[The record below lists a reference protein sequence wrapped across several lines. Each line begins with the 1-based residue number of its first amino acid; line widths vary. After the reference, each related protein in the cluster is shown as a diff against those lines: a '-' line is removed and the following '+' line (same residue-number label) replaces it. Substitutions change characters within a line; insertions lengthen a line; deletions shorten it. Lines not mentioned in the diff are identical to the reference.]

1 MKSFFI
7 VFTSFLF
14 IQFSN
19 LQPIIPPEV
28 EIKSEQNGESI
39 ILSNDELILAH
50 VVSINEKSNENLLK
64 TKGIFL

>member
-19 LQPIIPPEV
+19 SKPLIPPEV
-28 EIKSEQNGESI
+28 EIKSEQHGESM
-39 ILSNDELILAH
+39 ILNDDELILAH
-50 VVSINEKSNENLLK
+50 VVSIDQKDHNFTRN
-64 TKGIFL
+64 